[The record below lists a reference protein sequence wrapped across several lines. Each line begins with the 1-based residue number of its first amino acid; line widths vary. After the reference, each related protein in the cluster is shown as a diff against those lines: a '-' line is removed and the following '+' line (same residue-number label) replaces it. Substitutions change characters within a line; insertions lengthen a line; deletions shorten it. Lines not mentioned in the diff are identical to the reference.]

1 MPTFERGGLAFNY
14 VDDGDPSGRPFV
26 FQHGLGGD
34 VSQPAGV
41 FPPPSRVRL
50 LSLDCRGHGGTRPL
64 GPADKLSF
72 SSFADDVVALLDHL
86 ELQRAVVGGISMG
99 AGVALNL
106 ASRYP
111 QRVAGL
117 VLSRPAWLDSPRPEN
132 LKVYPVIAR
141 LLREHGAKLGRKI
154 FEGTEEYAELERAT
168 PGAGRSLA
176 SLQFSR
182 PRAREYAPVLESLAG
197 DAPGRNLAQ
206 WRDDV
211 RAPALVLATR
221 RDPTHPHSYAEIL
234 ARRLPSARLAELTP
248 KAEDEGRH
256 AADAEAAIAGFLSR
270 VFPPAAAQEEATRK
284 EVGGR

>member
-1 MPTFERGGLAFNY
+1 MPVFKRDGVAFNY
-14 VDDGDPSGRPFV
+14 LDEGDPSGRPFV

-41 FPPPSRVRL
+41 FSPPSGIRL

-64 GPADKLSF
+64 GPANKLSF
-72 SSFADDVVALLDHL
+72 SSFADDVAALMDHL
-86 ELQRAVVGGISMG
+86 GLQRALVGGISMG

-132 LKVYPVIAR
+132 LEAYPVIAR
-141 LLREHGAKLGRKI
+141 LLREHGSKLGREL
-154 FEGTEEYAELERAT
+154 FEGTEEYAELERAA

-176 SLQFSR
+176 SSQFGR
-182 PRAREYAPVLESLAG
+182 PRAREFAAVLESLAG
-197 DAPGRNLAQ
+197 DAPSGDRAQ
-206 WRDDV
+206 WREM
-211 RAPALVLATR
+211 RAPALVLASWQ
-221 RDPTHPHSYAEIL
+221 DPTHPHSYSEIL
-234 ARRLPSARLAELTP
+234 ARELPSARLAELTP

-256 AADAEAAIAGFLSR
+256 AADARAAIAGFLGR
-270 VFPPAAAQEEATRK
+270 DFPSAAAQEEATRK
-284 EVGGR
+284 EAAGR